1 MALTGLQIYKFLP
14 RTNCTK
20 CGYPTC
26 LAFAMALADGKV
38 ALDKCPDIQEEQR
51 MTLSEATRPP
61 MKTIRFG
68 LKECECTIG
77 GEVALFRHEKTFYHQ
92 PLLALLLSDSLEEK
106 DFLSKMEEI
115 KGMEF
120 RCAGQVLNIDMLA
133 IKNDSGEADTFVR
146 SVRLAREMPLLLI
159 SQDLEAVRKA
169 RGILTNQSPVVVGN
183 FTDEWMDFAIK
194 SDTVLAIKGR
204 NSEELAE
211 RSGRAQS
218 LGLERIILYPEVR
231 GLKEALVTFTQCR
244 KLAIE
249 RRDPEMGFPLLGW
262 AGNDTAM
269 ACNFICK
276 YAGII
281 ALEPMEHDEL
291 FPLVTLRFNIFTDPQ
306 KPQVVEPKLYEV
318 GRVNKHSPVLVTTNF
333 SLTYFTVQPEVEN
346 SKIPSYLL
354 ITDSEGM
361 SVQTAYAADK
371 FNARIISNAMQNS
384 GLKEKVGHR
393 SIIIPGYVAV
403 LKAALEDESGWEVIV
418 GPKEAN
424 GIPKFLRDL
433 HL

>member
-1 MALTGLQIYKFLP
+1 
-14 RTNCTK
+14 
-20 CGYPTC
+20 
-26 LAFAMALADGKV
+26 
-38 ALDKCPDIQEEQR
+38 
-51 MTLSEATRPP
+51 

-68 LKECECTIG
+68 LKECEYTIG

-106 DFLSKMEEI
+106 DFLSKMEEM
-115 KGMEF
+115 KSMEF
-120 RCAGQVLNIDMLA
+120 RCAGEMFKIDMLA

-146 SVRLAREMPLLLI
+146 SVQLAREMPLLLV
-159 SQDLEAVRKA
+159 SQDLETVKKA
-169 RGILTNQSPVVVGN
+169 RGVLTNQSPVVLGN
-183 FTDEWMDFAIK
+183 STDEWMDFAMK

-204 NSEELAE
+204 DSGELAE
-211 RSGRAQS
+211 GSGRAQS
-218 LGLERIILYPEVR
+218 LGLDRIILYPEVW

-249 RRDPEMGFPLLGW
+249 GRDPEMGFPLLGW

-281 ALEPMEHDEL
+281 VLEPMGHDEL

-318 GRVNKHSPVLVTTNF
+318 GRVNEHSPVLVTTNF

-371 FNARIISNAMQNS
+371 FNARIISNAVQNS
-384 GLKEKVGHR
+384 GLKERVEHR
-393 SIIIPGYVAV
+393 RIIIPGYVAV
-403 LKAALEDESGWEVIV
+403 LKAALEEESGWEVII